1 VNGAAQVT
9 VAANAKSESIVVP
22 TSAVTLEA
30 SNADEGTVMVVD
42 DASVAHETKVRV
54 GIRSG
59 DKTEILAGLQGGETV
74 VVEGNF
80 SLPDGTKV
88 EASAGDEEEKGDEG
102 DENKSDEEKGGDKE
116 KSNDD
121 AEKGGTKKDKEK

>member
-1 VNGAAQVT
+1 VHGAAQVT

-30 SNADEGTVMVVD
+30 SNAEDGTVMVVD
-42 DASVAHETKVRV
+42 DASVAHETKVKV

-59 DKTEILAGLQGGETV
+59 DKTEITEGLQGGETV

-80 SLPDGTKV
+80 SLPDGSKV
-88 EASAGDEEEKGDEG
+88 EVAQGDEEQKDGGGDANKGDG
-102 DENKSDEEKGGDKE
+102 K
-116 KSNDD
+116 
-121 AEKGGTKKDKEK
+121 